1 MINKL
6 KRRFVLVGTLSI
18 FIFLLIVV
26 TTINIFN
33 YNIMIKDID
42 KTIDVVTNPKAPFF
56 NNFEKPIEP
65 KKEFKDFLPK
75 DMSPEV
81 PFETRFFSLL
91 VDRNGQIIEKDISRI
106 LAVSNSNLK
115 EYASKTIKTGL
126 NKGFIGE
133 FRFKKTS
140 ENDNTRIVFV
150 DCGRRLDAFY
160 RFLYISI
167 VTAVIGC
174 VLMCGIF
181 ILVSGKV
188 VSPIIENQNKQKTFI
203 TNAGHEIKT
212 PLTIISA
219 NTDLLKSEFGEND
232 SIKDIKKQTTR
243 LKELTNKLLYLTKL
257 DESNN
262 NLVKTILPLSEI
274 LNDSINNFN
283 SLIHQNNICLT
294 SNIEKLISLNG
305 DQNSI
310 EELFNILIDNAIKYT
325 NESGEI
331 IIDLYSKNRKTF
343 FSIHNSTNEQI
354 DKDEIKNIFDR
365 FYRVDKS
372 RNSKGFGIGLS
383 VAKSIVEQHNGEI
396 SAKIKGNKQFEIDI
410 IFRNK

>member
-6 KRRFVLVGTLSI
+6 KRRFVLVGALSI
-18 FIFLLIVV
+18 SIFLLMVV

-33 YNIMIKDID
+33 YKTMIKDID
-42 KTIDVVTNPKAPFF
+42 NTIDVVTNPKAPFF

-65 KKEFKDFLPK
+65 RKEFKDFLPK

-81 PFETRFFSLL
+81 PFETRFFLLL
-91 VDRNGQIIEKDISRI
+91 VDQNEQILEKDVSRI
-106 LAVSNSNLK
+106 FAVSDNDLK
-115 EYASKTIKTGL
+115 EYVTKTIKSSL

-133 FRFKKTS
+133 FRYKKTI
-140 ENDNTRIVFV
+140 ENNNTRIVFV

-160 RFLYISI
+160 RFLYISVVI
-167 VTAVIGC
+167 AIIGC

-219 NTDLLKSEFGEND
+219 NTDLLESEIGENE
-232 SIKDIKKQTTR
+232 SIKDIKKQTTH
-243 LKELTNKLLYLTKL
+243 LKELTNKLIYLTKL

-262 NLVKTILPLSEI
+262 NLTKIILPLSEI
-274 LNDSINNFN
+274 LEDSINNFN
-283 SLIHQNNICLT
+283 SLIQQNKICIT
-294 SNIEKLISLNG
+294 SNIEKIISING

-325 NESGEI
+325 NESGDI
-331 IIDLYSKNRKTF
+331 KIDLYSKNKKIY
-343 FSIHNSTNEQI
+343 FSIQNSTNEII
-354 DKDEIKNIFDR
+354 DKKEINNIFDR

-396 SAKIKGNKQFEIDI
+396 TVKIKENKHFEINI